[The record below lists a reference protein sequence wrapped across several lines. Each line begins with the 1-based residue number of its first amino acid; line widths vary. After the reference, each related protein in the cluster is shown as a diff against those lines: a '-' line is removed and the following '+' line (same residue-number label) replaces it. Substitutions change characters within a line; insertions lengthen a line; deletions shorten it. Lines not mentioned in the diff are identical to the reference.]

1 MKKTRGVWRQRVK
14 QLIFAGVA
22 LPVVLAVIAVFQV
35 VFFPV
40 SKEDAISKATNEF
53 HKFCHTEGLN
63 PDFFEGPSI
72 DPASGNSVF
81 FSGGYYLVRGRM
93 GNNSRWMFLWIE
105 PVGRSFGHRATLKS
119 CGCDIEFNDAF
130 YRRRVCWLEK
140 F

>member
-1 MKKTRGVWRQRVK
+1 MKKTPGVWRQRVK

-81 FSGGYYLVRGRM
+81 FSGGYYLTWFGQGADGEQFTVDVLVDRTG
-93 GNNSRWMFLWIE
+93 WEELWPSSNIE
-105 PVGRSFGHRATLKS
+105 KLRLRHR
-119 CGCDIEFNDAF
+119 IQ
-130 YRRRVCWLEK
+130 
-140 F
+140 

>member
-40 SKEDAISKATNEF
+40 SEEDAISKATNEF
-53 HKFCHTEGLN
+53 HEFCHTEGLN

-72 DPASGNSVF
+72 DPAAGSGPF
-81 FSGGYYLVRGRM
+81 FFGGYSLIWFGQGADGEEFTVSVLVDRTG
-93 GNNSRWMFLWIE
+93 WEELWPSSNIE
-105 PVGRSFGHRATLKS
+105 KLRLRHR
-119 CGCDIEFNDAF
+119 IQ
-130 YRRRVCWLEK
+130 
-140 F
+140 